1 MQTVL
6 VTGCAGFIGSHVTE
20 ALLAKG
26 LKVVGIDNFDPFYPR
41 AVKEKNLSHCINH
54 PHFSFFET
62 DCSDKDGLIR
72 LPGNIDLVIHLAA
85 KAGVRPSIDDPQGY
99 IKANIIGTQNILQWM
114 VLHGVKKLVFASSS
128 SVYGNNPKLPFSE
141 ADNVDNPIS
150 PYAFTKKAN
159 ELMNFTWHDL
169 HGIDVVN
176 LRFFTVYGPRQ
187 RPDLAIHK
195 FASLIGQN
203 QPITLFGDGSM
214 GRDYTFISDI
224 VAGIMA
230 AIGYVMANQKVYE
243 IINLG
248 NSSPVTL
255 HELSY
260 TLFRLMGKQ
269 QNILYKPVQPG
280 DVAFTYAD
288 TTKAAKLLGFRP
300 NTHLVEGLQR
310 FLEWREQSH
319 SQNGRHGL

>member
-1 MQTVL
+1 MHTIL

-26 LKVVGIDNFDPFYPR
+26 FKVIGIDNFDPFYPR
-41 AVKEKNLSHCINH
+41 CVKEKNLSHSIGH
-54 PHFSFFET
+54 PHFSFIET
-62 DCSDKDGLIR
+62 DCSDKEGLIQV
-72 LPGNIDLVIHLAA
+72 PTNINLVIHLAA

-99 IKANIIGTQNILQWM
+99 IRANITGTHNILQWM
-114 VLHGVKKLVFASSS
+114 VMNGIKKMIFASSS

-141 ADNVDNPIS
+141 TDNVDNPIS

-159 ELMNFTWHDL
+159 ELMNYTWHHL
-169 HGIDVVN
+169 HGIDIVN

-195 FASLIGQN
+195 FVSLISEN
-203 QPITLFGDGSM
+203 LPITLFGDGSM

-224 VAGIMA
+224 VAGILA
-230 AIGYVMANQKVYE
+230 SIDYVMSNQKVYE

-260 TLFRLMGKQ
+260 TLFRLMGKPL
-269 QNILYKPVQPG
+269 NILYKPVQPG
-280 DVAFTYAD
+280 DVVYTYAD
-288 TTKAAKLLGFRP
+288 TSKAAKLLGYQP
-300 NTHLVEGLQR
+300 NTRLVEGLQR
-310 FLEWREQSH
+310 FIEWREQN
-319 SQNGRHGL
+319 QG